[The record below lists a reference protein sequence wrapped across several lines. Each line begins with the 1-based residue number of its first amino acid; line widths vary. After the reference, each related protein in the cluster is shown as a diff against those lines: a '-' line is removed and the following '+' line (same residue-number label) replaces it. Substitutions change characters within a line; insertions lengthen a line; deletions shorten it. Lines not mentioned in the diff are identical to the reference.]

1 MRLGAKRV
9 SRPPGSGE
17 SGDGGARFSR
27 RAPARNRAAA
37 RRRTTPVRRRSART
51 PCPRATPENGAADAR
66 PDRRAP
72 RTRSRD
78 SCDSQIDSRSSPV
91 NRLGYRQTAD
101 QDCTRKLL
109 THETPAVD
117 YGGGGPRWPSKPGG
131 AQGGADED
139 GQAHCGRAA
148 RTRRREED
156 RGVLPAQQARI
167 DRRARPGPVDVK
179 VVAVYS
185 TKGGVGKTTAAVNL
199 AWEASKEFRV
209 LLWDLDPQGAA
220 GFLLQVKPKKVKG
233 GVGALVAGQSR
244 VSRAIRSSE
253 YDNLD
258 VLPADASYRDLDL
271 VFDHAKKSEQR
282 ISKILEQIDREYDV
296 VILDCPPGAALVA
309 ENAVFSAHA
318 VVVPLVPSPLSMR
331 SLDQVTEFVSA
342 SVSKARVVAFLSMV
356 DRRKTVHRDAVK
368 NLPGGQTPVSR
379 VVVPATVQ
387 IERMGTERAPIGS
400 YAPTT
405 EAARAYGEL
414 WTLVA
419 KVVKPRARKRKH

>member
-1 MRLGAKRV
+1 M
-9 SRPPGSGE
+9 
-17 SGDGGARFSR
+17 
-27 RAPARNRAAA
+27 
-37 RRRTTPVRRRSART
+37 
-51 PCPRATPENGAADAR
+51 
-66 PDRRAP
+66 
-72 RTRSRD
+72 
-78 SCDSQIDSRSSPV
+78 
-91 NRLGYRQTAD
+91 
-101 QDCTRKLL
+101 
-109 THETPAVD
+109 
-117 YGGGGPRWPSKPGG
+117 
-131 AQGGADED
+131 
-139 GQAHCGRAA
+139 
-148 RTRRREED
+148 
-156 RGVLPAQQARI
+156 
-167 DRRARPGPVDVK
+167 K

-368 NLPGGQTPVSR
+368 NLPGGQTSVSH

-419 KVVKPRARKRKH
+419 KVVKPRARKRRH